1 MIEEQLHRKEEK
13 RNSLFTL
20 IFVSRTHALLKFL
33 KFLKFD
39 PVNNFFKIPR
49 FRALEDFWSFAI
61 MAFCQSIMAFCQSI
75 MAFCQSIMAF
85 CQSFLVYYG
94 YIDI

>member
-1 MIEEQLHRKEEK
+1 MLRPLDFLKI
-13 RNSLFTL
+13 SC
-20 IFVSRTHALLKFL
+20 VYAHAFLKFL

-39 PVNNFFKIPR
+39 PVNNFFKIPKS
-49 FRALEDFWSFAI
+49 RALEDFWSFAI

-75 MAFCQSIMAF
+75 MAFCQS
-85 CQSFLVYYG
+85 FLVYYG